1 MGSSAVTKIGGSGGG
16 SKITINQTNSFSA
29 GDVVRYD
36 ASTAVYVKAL
46 ATTTELAE
54 AIGIVETATTSN
66 FVLVLGGKI
75 DTSQFSVV
83 NEDGTTET
91 KAGDV
96 YFLSATTEGKL
107 TQSAPTT
114 TGTIRKAMLT
124 QTTADGIG
132 YVTNYIGIQNGIGA
146 TDLVDIS
153 EIQPVGSISPF
164 AGDANSVPNGFLL
177 CDGQA
182 FSAGDFPELATL
194 LGSKY
199 GAIEGDL
206 YRVPDLRGKFAL
218 GNNPTGDGGNAA
230 FTRRVEGAE
239 GGAETHVLTVNEMP
253 GHNHDATYRAFLDD
267 AVPGENGGAGDIYQS
282 ATEYTNAGSPQI
294 FDVVASSNQTTTM
307 NGELATPV
315 SVLNI
320 GTQGPVISNDWL
332 EHGLQIS
339 DLDYILA
346 DRPVTVNNRGDNL
359 PHNNLPPFLSV
370 NFIIKASANASAAIL
385 TTGIKN
391 LSDVDVSR
399 GATAGSD
406 NVRNGDILVY
416 NTNSQ
421 NFVVAPRL
429 ENENFI
435 RNGECRLWQRGT
447 TFLEGTD
454 SVLGYTGIPNSKFT
468 ADGFFYRNTGG
479 SAFKVIR
486 GSENAIIPLTIATAG
501 MDFIPARRNFVTD
514 GVQNATETLEVQRTY
529 VSAFTPLAPES
540 HTIETFVEGYDFARL
555 IGCDYMTLSFYAY
568 TAATDFNT
576 GGRTIGVSFRNKA
589 NSRSYVTSFTPSV
602 GAWQKHEIKVPL
614 ADIFTDSDIGN
625 WNFDSTMGLSI
636 TFTLSAGTSLR
647 VANGSEN
654 SWVNGNF
661 IATQTQFDLTNASNV
676 TNTTSLGL
684 ALLKLEAGAYATK
697 FTCLPWVEAVE
708 KSRRY
713 FQKSYDLYQIP
724 GTITTGAGQPGAASF
739 GGTGVVVDDPVIS
752 NTCHAGILFPV
763 QMRGT
768 PSVISFN
775 PVNGDA
781 NEIRSFHGEQSPTSR
796 TVSRITASSTKI
808 MEIIVSSSLPTD
820 DRRRLEF
827 EYTADAELINPDTL
841 SDVTG
846 T

>member
-1 MGSSAVTKIGGSGGG
+1 VGSSAVTKIGGSGGG
-16 SKITINQTNSFSA
+16 GSKITINQANSFSA

-36 ASTAVYVKAL
+36 SSTAVYTKAL
-46 ATTTELAE
+46 ATTTEFAE
-54 AIGIVETATTSN
+54 AIGVIETATSAN

-107 TQSAPTT
+107 TQTAPTT

-153 EIQPVGSISPF
+153 EVQPVGTIAPF
-164 AGDANSVPNGFLL
+164 AGDVDSVPNGFLL
-177 CDGQA
+177 CNGQA
-182 FSAGDFPELATL
+182 FSSGDFPELATL

-206 YRVPDLRGKFAL
+206 HRVPDLRGKFAL
-218 GNNPTGDGGNAA
+218 GNNPTGDTGNPA

-239 GGAETHVLTVNEMP
+239 GGSETHVLTVNEMP
-253 GHNHDATYRAFLDD
+253 GHNHDASYKAFLDD
-267 AVPGENGGAGDIYQS
+267 AVPDSAGNEGGSIYAD
-282 ATEYTNAGSPQI
+282 ATAYTAANSPQI
-294 FDVVASSNQTTTM
+294 YDAVPNPTTTDM
-307 NGELATPV
+307 GDAIDDV
-315 SVLNI
+315 SVI
-320 GTQGPVISNDWL
+320 AFGTQGPIISNDWIT
-332 EHGLQIS
+332 HGLQAS
-339 DLDYILA
+339 DFDYILA
-346 DRPVTVNNRGDNL
+346 DQSVNVESRGDNL
-359 PHNNLPPFLSV
+359 PHNNIPPFLSV
-370 NFIIKASANASAAIL
+370 NFIIKASPNANAAIL

-399 GATAGSD
+399 GGIAGTD

-421 NFVVAPRL
+421 NFVVAPRV

-454 SVLGYTGIPNSKFT
+454 SILGYSSIPNSKFT

-486 GSENAIIPLTIATAG
+486 GSENAVIPLTIATAG
-501 MDFIPARRNFVTD
+501 MDFIPARKNFD
-514 GVQNATETLEVQRTY
+514 NDPLKQNATETLEIQRTY
-529 VSAFTPLAPES
+529 VSAFTPLASES

-568 TAATDFNT
+568 SAATDFNT

-602 GAWQKHEIKVPL
+602 GAWAKHEIKVPL
-614 ADIFTDSDIGN
+614 ADIFTNADIGN
-625 WNFDSTMGLSI
+625 WKFDSTLGLSI
-636 TFTLSAGTSLR
+636 TFALSAGTSFR
-647 VANGSEN
+647 VASGFEN
-654 SWVNGNF
+654 TWVSGNF
-661 IATQTQFDLTNASNV
+661 IAPQTQFDLTNASNT

-697 FTCLPWVEAVE
+697 FTCLPWVDAVA

-713 FQKSYDLYQIP
+713 FQKSYELYETV
-724 GTITTGAGQPGAASF
+724 GTVHNDSTYGIIM
-739 GGTGVVVDDPVIS
+739 DDPIIS
-752 NTCHAGILFPV
+752 NTAHTGIQLPQ

-768 PSVISFN
+768 PTFKIFS
-775 PVNGDA
+775 PVTGAVDKFAMIHGQGAPGDR
-781 NEIRSFHGEQSPTSR
+781 NVSIIDGTSTHIRR
-796 TVSRITASSTKI
+796 IVVSA
-808 MEIIVSSSLPTD
+808 SLPSD
-820 DRRRLEF
+820 DRRRNTF
-827 EYTADAELINPDTL
+827 HYTADAELINPDSQTNAN
-841 SDVTG
+841 VTR